1 MQPAAHDCIT
11 YVALVLAALAAV
23 LSAPGGADDAHRIT
37 QFLVS
42 TAAPEASAIAGAVG
56 ENFRSP
62 PGYRVGAAGLTGRA
76 GG

>member
-1 MQPAAHDCIT
+1 MQPAANDCIT
-11 YVALVLAALAAV
+11 YVVLVLAALAAV